1 MSKGTFSKENILS
14 MIVSIFFTVVS
25 WFIINALIIKI
36 ELWRY
41 FLIELLLLF
50 LGNFYTFVMR
60 NLQLPR
66 AE

>member
-1 MSKGTFSKENILS
+1 MSKGAFSKENMLT
-14 MIVSIFFTVVS
+14 MIVSIFFTVFS

>member
-1 MSKGTFSKENILS
+1 MINELHIKKLLPK
-14 MIVSIFFTVVS
+14 IVSIFFTVVS

-41 FLIELLLLF
+41 FLIELLLL
-50 LGNFYTFVMR
+50 LLSYFYTFVMQK
-60 NLQLPR
+60 LHLPR

>member
-1 MSKGTFSKENILS
+1 MTQEFSKSVLS
-14 MIVSIFFTVVS
+14 SIVSIFFTVVS
-25 WFIINALIIKI
+25 WFIINALIIEI

-50 LGNFYTFVMR
+50 LGNFYTFVMQK
-60 NLQLPR
+60 LQLPR